1 MQADKPKSNISMSFK
16 LNVAVKHIDIHSGR
30 VARQQH
36 VSVAYHPCRNTVI
49 RLRKIINKTTVNR
62 ISLAKINKLVQCQ
75 STIATTVTPT

>member
-49 RLRKIINKTTVNR
+49 RLRKNK
-62 ISLAKINKLVQCQ
+62 
-75 STIATTVTPT
+75 